1 VTALED
7 ALTAALREHAGRRVP
22 DVGDLAERVI
32 AAGRARR
39 RRRVGGGLAAA
50 LMVCAVVTASL
61 AVVVGGHGPA
71 QYGSGSNL
79 AAARE
84 NVAVSS
90 PMPPSNPDLPV
101 DYVQSG
107 WLYLR
112 SGRSVQLPTGTITQ
126 VQRAGDGFV
135 VVEQSGADEER
146 AWYVN
151 ERTGAPVMVLD
162 QVRSVVVSADGYGRI
177 AWLDGSR
184 MFYQESVVP
193 VARAVAKAQAIAT
206 DRPVSGRPVGFV
218 GEAVLLADP
227 GPTDPERHDLWFPD
241 RGAYVPTWAGFFA
254 VYGVRAS
261 AELVVARR
269 AGRSV
274 CLASVRMSTLTLD
287 SSDCHYVDWSPNRG
301 WVSPSGRWLVVADRK
316 QAQMFDLFAGW
327 RTGAQVAWSVDRVG
341 PDAAWLDRDT
351 VALHTSTGVV
361 VLSPFANEKAVE
373 YKVPGLSLIV
383 SQ

>member
-1 VTALED
+1 
-7 ALTAALREHAGRRVP
+7 
-22 DVGDLAERVI
+22 
-32 AAGRARR
+32 
-39 RRRVGGGLAAA
+39 
-50 LMVCAVVTASL
+50 MVCAVVTASL
-61 AVVVGGHGPA
+61 VVVVGGNGPA
-71 QYGSGSNL
+71 QYGSGTNL
-79 AAARE
+79 AAPRDY
-84 NVAVSS
+84 VAVSS
-90 PMPPSNPDLPV
+90 PMPPSNSDVPV

-112 SGRSVQLPTGTITQ
+112 SGRSVRLPAGTITQ

-135 VVEQSGADEER
+135 VVEQSGADQER

-151 ERTGAPVMVLD
+151 ERTGAPVVVLD
-162 QVRSVVVSADGYGRI
+162 RVRSVAVSADGSGRV

-184 MFYQESVVP
+184 MFYQETVVP
-193 VARAVAKAQAIAT
+193 IGRASTKAQAVAT
-206 DRPVSGRPVGFV
+206 DGPASGGPVGFV
-218 GEAVLLADP
+218 GDAVLLADL
-227 GPTDPERHDLWFPD
+227 GPSGPQRHDLWFPD
-241 RGAYVPTWAGFFA
+241 RGDYVPTWAAFVA

-261 AELVVARR
+261 AELVVARQDR
-269 AGRSV
+269 KSV
-274 CLASVRMSTLTLD
+274 CLASVRMTNLTLD
-287 SSDCHYVDWSPNRG
+287 DSDCHRVDWLPIRG

-316 QAQMFDLFAGW
+316 QAQMFDLFADW

-341 PDAAWLDRDT
+341 PEAAWLDRDT

>member
-1 VTALED
+1 MTALED
-7 ALTAALREHAGRRVP
+7 ALTAALREHARQRLP

-32 AAGRARR
+32 AAGRAQR

-61 AVVVGGHGPA
+61 VVVVGGNGPA
-71 QYGSGSNL
+71 QYGSGTNL
-79 AAARE
+79 AAPRDY
-84 NVAVSS
+84 VAVSS
-90 PMPPSNPDLPV
+90 PMPPSNSDVPV

-112 SGRSVQLPTGTITQ
+112 SGRSVRLPAGTITQ

-135 VVEQSGADEER
+135 VVEQSGADQER

-151 ERTGAPVMVLD
+151 ERTGAPVVVLD
-162 QVRSVVVSADGYGRI
+162 RVRSVAVSADGSGRV

-184 MFYQESVVP
+184 MFYQETVVP
-193 VARAVAKAQAIAT
+193 IGRASTKAQAVAT
-206 DRPVSGRPVGFV
+206 DGPASGGPVGFV
-218 GEAVLLADP
+218 GDAVLLADL
-227 GPTDPERHDLWFPD
+227 GPSGPQRHDLWFPD
-241 RGAYVPTWAGFFA
+241 RGDYVPTWAAFVA

-261 AELVVARR
+261 AELVVARQDR
-269 AGRSV
+269 KSV
-274 CLASVRMSTLTLD
+274 CLASVRMTNLTLD
-287 SSDCHYVDWSPNRG
+287 DSDCHRVDWLPIRG

-316 QAQMFDLFAGW
+316 QAQMFDLFADW

-341 PDAAWLDRDT
+341 PEAAWLDRDT